1 MNICSPCSGDL
12 HSVYNYWLMESLNQL
27 SSVQCAHVL
36 SNFTMSPELFTVI
49 DPKDAI
55 SVVHVNKMLAAVS

>member
-1 MNICSPCSGDL
+1 
-12 HSVYNYWLMESLNQL
+12 MESLNQL

-55 SVVHVNKMLAAVS
+55 SVVYENKMLAAVS